1 MKLYLNA
8 TFRHKESNHET
19 KPCVVEKIIELPAS
33 DFACYIED
41 LLESQPFIDE
51 NKDLMKKDQ
60 DGVYHSVISQT
71 PICTMS
77 ML

>member
-8 TFRHKESNHET
+8 TFRHKESNQEYKH
-19 KPCVVEKIIELPAS
+19 CVVEKIIELPAS